1 VDQEGKNMKKMEPRL
16 LFRNLLV
23 EIIIYSVLIFGYYL
37 LVLRWMGDW
46 LMNMFNTNLV
56 YYSLVGLGL
65 IFIQAVLLDFVT
77 SFLMKY
83 IKLDQFG
90 VRRILDVF
98 SDR

>member
-1 VDQEGKNMKKMEPRL
+1 MKKMEPRK
-16 LFRNLLV
+16 LFRNLLI
-23 EIIIYSVLIFGYYL
+23 EIIIYSLLIAGYYL

-46 LMNMFNTNLV
+46 IASIFNSDLV
-56 YYSLVGLGL
+56 LYAFAGLGL
-65 IFIQAVLLDFVT
+65 IFVQAVLLDILT

-90 VRRILDVF
+90 IRRILDVF

>member
-1 VDQEGKNMKKMEPRL
+1 MKKLEPKI

-23 EIIIYSVLIFGYYL
+23 EITIYSILIFGYYL

-46 LMNMFNTNLV
+46 LMTMFNTNLV
-56 YYSLVGLGL
+56 NYSLIGLGL
-65 IFIQAVLLDFVT
+65 IFVQAVLLDFVT

>member
-1 VDQEGKNMKKMEPRL
+1 MKKMEPKIL
-16 LFRNLLV
+16 IRNLLV
-23 EIIIYSVLIFGYYL
+23 EITIYSILIFGYYL

-46 LMNMFNTNLV
+46 LMTMFNTNLV

-65 IFIQAVLLDFVT
+65 IFVQAVLLDFVT

-98 SDR
+98 CNR

>member
-1 VDQEGKNMKKMEPRL
+1 MKRMEPGI

-23 EIIIYSVLIFGYYL
+23 EIVIYSVLIFLYYL
-37 LVLRWMGDW
+37 LVLRWLDDW
-46 LMNMFNTNLV
+46 LLNLFQTNLV
-56 YYSLVGLGL
+56 FYGIAGLGL

-77 SFLMKY
+77 SYLMKF

-90 VRRILDVF
+90 IRRILDVF

>member
-1 VDQEGKNMKKMEPRL
+1 MKKLEPKL
-16 LFRNLLV
+16 LIRNLLV
-23 EIIIYSVLIFGYYL
+23 EITIYSVLIFGYYL

-56 YYSLVGLGL
+56 YYSLIGLGL